1 LTWTLDEILD
11 EVRNFE
17 NQQKEIK
24 LELLKVCW
32 YMRGGV
38 SYEEAMFMSYEDR
51 EIVGRIIKENLTTTK
66 ESGLPFF

>member
-1 LTWTLDEILD
+1 
-11 EVRNFE
+11 
-17 NQQKEIK
+17 
-24 LELLKVCW
+24 
-32 YMRGGV
+32 MRGGV